1 MVRTTQNITASALA
15 LPEPERLALA
25 TRLLD
30 SLHGRN
36 EPDPDAAWLREAV
49 RRLREVSQGKVETLS
64 TDDVLDAA
72 RAAIRAKGC
81 SHGWRVPL
89 DRIHVSCDFLNA
101 MPGPH
106 APSPAPSNKAR
117 GEPQVLASHLDPV
130 LRSLGRARAEDR
142 VSKQHPIWAHF
153 GAWAA
158 AVRESQPVKSRPD
171 LSVKWSL
178 GQGAWALV
186 PWLAVLDPT
195 ATTRVSDGL
204 YVIYLLRADLS
215 GVYATLN
222 QGVTGTPMGVLRER
236 AKRLRKACTP
246 LQGAGF
252 QLDSEMNL
260 HAGRRTDLAD
270 AYESAVIAYKLYPAD
285 ALPSDSRFTEDLE
298 VLLKAYAASWKLLRT
313 DRTIWP

>member
-1 MVRTTQNITASALA
+1 MRGTA
-15 LPEPERLALA
+15 R
-25 TRLLD
+25 
-30 SLHGRN
+30 
-36 EPDPDAAWLREAV
+36 
-49 RRLREVSQGKVETLS
+49 Q
-64 TDDVLDAA
+64 
-72 RAAIRAKGC
+72 
-81 SHGWRVPL
+81 VPL
-89 DRIHVSCDFLNA
+89 DRIHVSCDFQCA

-106 APSPAPSNKAR
+106 APPPTPSTNHR
-117 GEPQVLASHLDPV
+117 GEPQVVATHLGQV
-130 LRSLGRARAEDR
+130 LRGLGRARAEDR
-142 VSKQHPIWAHF
+142 ISKQHPVWAHF
-153 GAWAA
+153 GSWAT
-158 AVRESQPVKSRPD
+158 AVRESQPVKIRPD

-236 AKRLRKACTP
+236 SKRLRKACTA

-270 AYESAVIAYKLYPAD
+270 AYESAVIAYKLYPAE
-285 ALPSDSRFTEDLE
+285 ALPPDRTFTDDLE